1 MQIQQEVYYDE
12 GDESHQLREEEEEE
26 RGEIREVDKIELEE
40 EKIYE
45 SLKYFKGFWNL
56 QEK

>member
-56 QEK
+56 QGK